1 MEKGQST
8 MTEIIIYTQNDCPP
22 CTFIKNYLS
31 DKAIDYTE
39 KNISNSKFKNEMMDY
54 DAFATPFIL
63 IDSEPMYQ
71 IDMDKINQRLN
82 LN

>member
-1 MEKGQST
+1 MEKGQSI

-39 KNISNSKFKNEMMDY
+39 KNISNSKFRNEMMDY

>member
-1 MEKGQST
+1 
-8 MTEIIIYTQNDCPP
+8 
-22 CTFIKNYLS
+22 
-31 DKAIDYTE
+31 
-39 KNISNSKFKNEMMDY
+39 MMDY

-82 LN
+82 LNQLPFAISLTYISNLTQKVAFYNNCVLKDLNNQKNCSQSFLTL